1 MRNSPVHNVSLRSF
15 SGFIRNGGAYS
26 LAPPYVRHL
35 QAFSTIVAHDAL
47 SPDVMDMTPARA
59 PYRNLILLWAG
70 VAIVMAATVIWAATQ
85 VDDPLSRY
93 VQTDKMRH
101 ILAFGAIGLCCGL
114 MPTRLSRL
122 IGLGAVLTFAM
133 AVEIIQIPI
142 PDRSAS
148 VSDLFASWVGAFA
161 GFGLASAVHAAWSVV
176 RGKPSPQ
183 TRD

>member
-1 MRNSPVHNVSLRSF
+1 
-15 SGFIRNGGAYS
+15 
-26 LAPPYVRHL
+26 
-35 QAFSTIVAHDAL
+35 
-47 SPDVMDMTPARA
+47 MTPART

-70 VAIVMAATVIWAATQ
+70 IALIMAATVIWAATQ

-93 VQTDKMRH
+93 VHTDKMRH
-101 ILAFGAIGLCCGL
+101 ILAFGAIGLCAGL

-122 IGLGAVLTFAM
+122 IGLGVVLTFAM

-148 VSDLFASWVGAFA
+148 VSDLFASCVGAFA
-161 GFGLASAVHAAWSVV
+161 GFGMAAAAHALWSVV
-176 RGKPSPQ
+176 RGKPRTQ